1 MIDTRLVLKMVEDM
15 LNQPWKV
22 LQEKL
27 TTSADYA
34 RVFLPQS
41 SERFYR
47 TQDIVQQTHDVLL
60 MEKQQEDHLL
70 QQEARLRQLRKLLG
84 SWIYKLPFFRKKRQ
98 KAQQEFDKINKEF
111 SDVRLSPSLPAHV
124 NYLDYLVTTFME
136 LMEVDDLGES
146 QSNMLYGSLHR
157 FLLQR
162 IDLLL
167 SASE

>member
-1 MIDTRLVLKMVEDM
+1 
-15 LNQPWKV
+15 
-22 LQEKL
+22 
-27 TTSADYA
+27 
-34 RVFLPQS
+34 
-41 SERFYR
+41 
-47 TQDIVQQTHDVLL
+47 